1 MQFPAVMRSWI
12 LRLKVSKRR
21 SRMVGR
27 KQAVVGHRILIFL
40 VFGLSQVTAKVL
52 EIEHFWG
59 KCSKNLSSKNI
70 FLGPF

>member
-1 MQFPAVMRSWI
+1 MRSWI

-21 SRMVGR
+21 SRVVGR

-52 EIEHFWG
+52 EIEHFWE
-59 KCSKNLSSKNI
+59 KCSKNLSSKN
-70 FLGPF
+70 FLSGPF